1 MGRTFLALL
10 LACAAAAPAEGGKL
24 KRPYRPSAEAFKGAE
39 LAASSFDAAQRVEVP
54 RWRTTVGGEAARADF
69 AGAAAGKGAGI
80 EGTMCLWLSIFRRV
94 RPDGSVDHVAG
105 WHLALPLRPGQTAL
119 ETALAFAAR
128 INAGTRPYRAAAA
141 GSAAK
146 ASLTVTYTGEENRTF
161 KTAPK

>member
-1 MGRTFLALL
+1 MMSTVLTLL
-10 LACAAAAPAEGGKL
+10 LACTAAAPAKGGKPG
-24 KRPYRPSAEAFKGAE
+24 RPYRPAAEAFKGAE

-69 AGAAAGKGAGI
+69 AGDAAGKGAGI

-105 WHLALPLRPGQTAL
+105 WHIALALRPGQTAL
-119 ETALAFAAR
+119 ETARAFAER
-128 INAGTRPYRAAAA
+128 INAGSRPYRAAAA
-141 GSAAK
+141 GSEGR